1 MEEWL
6 SRTEQLLGKDTLSV
20 LQNSHVLIVGV
31 GGVGAYAAEMIC
43 RAGVQEITII
53 DGDNVNPTNINRQLI
68 AMHSTVGKPKTQ
80 ILAQRL
86 LDINPRLNIHIKQL
100 YMDEVQTE
108 ILLNEAKYDY
118 VIDAIDTISPKIA
131 LLTGCLKRKIKVI
144 SSMGAGGR
152 IDPTRIAYADISET
166 YHCALAKAVRKR
178 LKDAGISKGIKVVF
192 SSEQPDRN
200 AIIRTDEERN
210 KKIDSRDNFLPAG
223 NLRML
228 FSCLCH
234 TQTFTKMID
243 IINIHKSYG
252 SLEVLKGI
260 NAHIGKGEIVS
271 IVGPSGAGKTTL
283 LQIIG
288 TLDNP
293 TREKYTSEKCR
304 PGN

>member
-6 SRTEQLLGKDTLSV
+6 SRTEQLLGKDTLSA

-43 RAGVQEITII
+43 RAGIQEITII

-68 AMHSTVGKPKTQ
+68 AM
-80 ILAQRL
+80 RL

-100 YMDEVQTE
+100 YMDEAQTE
-108 ILLNEAKYDY
+108 ILLDEAKYDY

-152 IDPTRIAYADISET
+152 IDPTRIAYADISGT

-210 KKIDSRDNFLPAG
+210 KKSTVGTISYLPAIFG
-223 NLRML
+223 CYLAAYVIRKL
-228 FSCLCH
+228 S
-234 TQTFTKMID
+234 QK
-243 IINIHKSYG
+243 
-252 SLEVLKGI
+252 
-260 NAHIGKGEIVS
+260 
-271 IVGPSGAGKTTL
+271 
-283 LQIIG
+283 
-288 TLDNP
+288 
-293 TREKYTSEKCR
+293 
-304 PGN
+304 

>member
-6 SRTEQLLGKDTLSV
+6 SRTEQLLGKDTLSA

-31 GGVGAYAAEMIC
+31 GGVGAYAA
-43 RAGVQEITII
+43 
-53 DGDNVNPTNINRQLI
+53 DPTNINRQLI

-108 ILLNEAKYDY
+108 ILLDEAKYDY

-166 YHCALAKAVRKR
+166 YHCALAKAVRQR
-178 LKDAGISKGIKVVF
+178 Y
-192 SSEQPDRN
+192 Q
-200 AIIRTDEERN
+200 
-210 KKIDSRDNFLPAG
+210 SRV
-223 NLRML
+223 L
-228 FSCLCH
+228 FGTTRPQCDH
-234 TQTFTKMID
+234 T
-243 IINIHKSYG
+243 N
-252 SLEVLKGI
+252 
-260 NAHIGKGEIVS
+260 
-271 IVGPSGAGKTTL
+271 
-283 LQIIG
+283 
-288 TLDNP
+288 
-293 TREKYTSEKCR
+293 R
-304 PGN
+304 

>member
-1 MEEWL
+1 MAYEF
-6 SRTEQLLGKDTLSV
+6 SRTQLLLGAEAMERLARARV
-20 LQNSHVLIVGV
+20 AVFGRGGV
-31 GGVGAYAAEMIC
+31 GGYAVEALARSGIGALDL
-43 RAGVQEITII
+43 VDSDT
-53 DGDNVNPTNINRQLI
+53 VSPTNINRQLI

-108 ILLNEAKYDY
+108 ILLDEAKYDY

-152 IDPTRIAYADISET
+152 IDPTRNAYADISET

-210 KKIDSRDNFLPAG
+210 KKSTVGTISYLPAIFG
-223 NLRML
+223 CYLAAYVIRKL
-228 FSCLCH
+228 S
-234 TQTFTKMID
+234 QK
-243 IINIHKSYG
+243 
-252 SLEVLKGI
+252 
-260 NAHIGKGEIVS
+260 
-271 IVGPSGAGKTTL
+271 
-283 LQIIG
+283 
-288 TLDNP
+288 
-293 TREKYTSEKCR
+293 
-304 PGN
+304 